1 MKTRPALTTITRSRY
16 DRLAPRYDLMMG
28 LMERLGMARLRR
40 LLWSRVEG
48 RVLEVG
54 VGTGAN
60 LPFYPNGSR
69 IVAIDLSPRMLDR
82 AREKARKGRLP
93 VGLGLMDAQ
102 ALGFKDGSFDVAV
115 GSWVFCSVPDPLVGL
130 RELKRALRPG
140 GRLLL
145 LEHVRLPGLPGRLM
159 DLLNPL
165 AVRLG
170 GENINRNTVEN
181 VRRAGFQIE
190 EARPFLWGLVRLIQ
204 ARGLPGGSPA
214 IPPPRG

>member
-1 MKTRPALTTITRSRY
+1 MKSHPPLTAITRSRY
-16 DRLAPRYDLMMG
+16 DRLARRYDLTMWLVERMG
-28 LMERLGMARLRR
+28 MVRLRR

-48 RVLEVG
+48 MVLEVG

-69 IVAIDLSPRMLDR
+69 VVAIDLSPRMLER
-82 AREKARKGRLP
+82 AREKAGKARLR
-93 VGLGLMDAQ
+93 VGLGLMDTQ

-115 GSWVFCSVPDPLVGL
+115 GSWVFCSVPDPILGL
-130 RELKRALRPG
+130 RGLKRALRPG

-145 LEHVRLPGLPGRLM
+145 LEHVRLPGLLGRLM

-181 VRRAGFQIE
+181 VRKAGFQIE
-190 EARPFLWGLVRLIQ
+190 EARPFLGGLVRLIQ
-204 ARGLPGGSPA
+204 ARS
-214 IPPPRG
+214 

>member
-1 MKTRPALTTITRSRY
+1 MKSHTPLTALTRSRY
-16 DRLAPRYDLMMG
+16 DRLARRYDLTMG
-28 LMERLGMARLRR
+28 LMEGLGMAHLRR
-40 LLWSRVEG
+40 LLWARVEG

-60 LPFYPNGSR
+60 LCFYPNGSR
-69 IVAIDLSPRMLDR
+69 VVAIDLSPRMLEG
-82 AREKARKGRLP
+82 AREKAKKARLP

-115 GSWVFCSVPDPLVGL
+115 GSWVFCSVLDPLLGL

-145 LEHVRLPGLPGRLM
+145 LEHVRLPGLLGRLM

-170 GENINRNTVEN
+170 GENINRDTVEN

-190 EARPFLWGLVRLIQ
+190 EARPFLGGLVRLIQ
-204 ARGLPGGSPA
+204 ARS
-214 IPPPRG
+214 

>member
-1 MKTRPALTTITRSRY
+1 MKSSGPPSTRAPY
-16 DRLAPRYDLMMG
+16 DRLAGRYDLMMG

-69 IVAIDLSPRMLDR
+69 VVAIDLSPGMLER
-82 AREKARKGRLP
+82 AQLKARNAGLP

-102 ALGFKDGSFDVAV
+102 ALGFKDSSFDVAV
-115 GSWVFCSVPDPLVGL
+115 GTWVFCSVADPILGL

-145 LEHVRLPGLPGRLM
+145 LEHVRLPGLLGRFM
-159 DLLNPL
+159 DLLNSL

-170 GENINRNTVEN
+170 GENINRDTVEN
-181 VRRAGFQIE
+181 VRRAGFQME
-190 EARPFLWGLVRLIQ
+190 EARPILGGLVRLIQ
-204 ARGLPGGSPA
+204 ARS
-214 IPPPRG
+214 

>member
-1 MKTRPALTTITRSRY
+1 MKSHPPLTVLTRARY

-28 LMERLGMARLRR
+28 LLERLGMARLRQ

-48 RVLEVG
+48 TVLEVG

-69 IVAIDLSPRMLDR
+69 VVAIDLSPRMLDK
-82 AREKARKGRLP
+82 AREKVKKARLP
-93 VGLGLMDAQ
+93 VGLGLMDTQ
-102 ALGFKDGSFDVAV
+102 ALGFKEGSFDVAV
-115 GSWVFCSVPDPLVGL
+115 GSWVFCSVPDPLLGL
-130 RELKRALRPG
+130 REVKRALRPG

-170 GENINRNTVEN
+170 GENINRNTEEN
-181 VRRAGFQIE
+181 VRSAGFQMD
-190 EARPFLWGLVRLIQ
+190 EARPLLGGLVRLIQ
-204 ARGLPGGSPA
+204 ARS
-214 IPPPRG
+214 

>member
-1 MKTRPALTTITRSRY
+1 MKSHPPLTALTRSRY

-69 IVAIDLSPRMLDR
+69 VVAIDLSPRMLDR
-82 AREKARKGRLP
+82 AREKAKKAHLP
-93 VGLGLMDAQ
+93 AGLGLMDTQ
-102 ALGFKDGSFDVAV
+102 ALGFKEGSFDVAV
-115 GSWVFCSVPDPLVGL
+115 GSWVFCSVPDPLLGL

-165 AVRLG
+165 AVRLSG
-170 GENINRNTVEN
+170 ANINRNTVEH
-181 VRRAGFQIE
+181 VKRAGFQIE
-190 EARPFLWGLVRLIQ
+190 EVRPFLGGLVRLIQ
-204 ARGLPGGSPA
+204 ARKTENGG
-214 IPPPRG
+214 

>member
-1 MKTRPALTTITRSRY
+1 MKTRPPLSALTRSRY
-16 DRLAPRYDLMMG
+16 DRLARRYDLAMW
-28 LMERLGMARLRR
+28 LVERLGMARLRR

-48 RVLEVG
+48 KVLEVG

-60 LPFYPNGSR
+60 LHFYPNGTR
-69 IVAIDLSPRMLDR
+69 VVAIDLSPRMLDR
-82 AREKARKGRLP
+82 AREKARKARLP

-115 GSWVFCSVPDPLVGL
+115 GSWVFCSVLDPLLGL
-130 RELKRALRPG
+130 RELRRALRPG

-170 GENINRNTVEN
+170 GENINRSTEEN
-181 VRRAGFQIE
+181 VKRAGFQIE

-204 ARGLPGGSPA
+204 ACS
-214 IPPPRG
+214 